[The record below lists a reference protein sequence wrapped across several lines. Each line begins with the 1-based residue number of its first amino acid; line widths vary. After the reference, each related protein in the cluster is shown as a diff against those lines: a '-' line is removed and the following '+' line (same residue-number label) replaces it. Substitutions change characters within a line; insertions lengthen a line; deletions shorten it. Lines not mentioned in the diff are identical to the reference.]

1 LNQPH
6 SGNRCGP
13 RGHSAA
19 GPLVRIAAILA
30 CALALPSAGL
40 GASHASDPGGSKTHP
55 KPAVRLDGK
64 TGSPA
69 HSGGEVVVPIEED
82 VRAVAAA
89 GDLFLDVDIP
99 KGGVSDAWLGHFI
112 PTASARKAE
121 RAARGGSWPAAG
133 QRLRLRYPVV
143 DESWRVKIVRVL
155 FPQAAPGANGWV
167 HRIGPGKISAS
178 SQTLPRL
185 ALWYTGSERNAPA
198 LAEAN
203 PHAALLTHE
212 GDAIAVPRALLLP
225 AFAALVPAA
234 SAEKNHAPAETRAA
248 APTSHGAGESPPAG
262 HEPAARD
269 ATLASL
275 APVEPGQEPG
285 ATAEP
290 PEPEDDFTEA
300 PAAPDEEETAPPP
313 AGGEAAP
320 PAPPPSRRPVA
331 QGANELTYGKDAQGP
346 YALYRLKRG
355 EALYSA
361 VVVRFTGRVDVQ
373 EVNDLTGRVAE
384 RSGIRDVTRMP
395 VGSKVRIPLD
405 LLLAEYLP
413 RDDSRRQEW
422 ERHQAEVERYTN
434 PAPRTR
440 NLEGV
445 AVILD
450 AGHGGRDIGAAHNGV
465 WEHDYVY
472 DVLCRVKSI
481 LETRTRARVIPTIRD
496 RRDGYK
502 VQESTKLKRNQSEV
516 LLTDPPF
523 PLSGTVP
530 SVNLRWYLSN
540 SWYRK
545 LVREGTDPS
554 KVVFTSFH
562 ADARHPSM
570 AGAMVYVPGAEF
582 RAGRYG
588 SQREVYAR
596 YREARE
602 EPYVSFT
609 RTERE
614 RSEGLSRQFADDL
627 MESFGDGG
635 VSVHPYQPVRERIIR
650 RGRAWVPAVLRCNEV
665 PVEVLIEISNLSNPQ
680 DSRSLADPVYRQKVA
695 ESYVDALGRYFDGSG
710 TTTASRSGSKDSGG
724 R

>member
-1 LNQPH
+1 VL
-6 SGNRCGP
+6 
-13 RGHSAA
+13 
-19 GPLVRIAAILA
+19 LA
-30 CALALPSAGL
+30 CALALPSPGI
-40 GASHASDPGGSKTHP
+40 GASHDAGGSQSHP

-64 TGSPA
+64 TTTPA
-69 HSGGEVVVPIEED
+69 KPAGETVVGIEGD
-82 VRAVAAA
+82 VRAVAVA
-89 GDLFLDVDIP
+89 GDLFLDVTVP
-99 KGGVSDAWLGHFI
+99 KEGVGDAWLARFV
-112 PTASARKAE
+112 PTGSARRAE
-121 RAARGGSWPAAG
+121 RAARGGTWPPPG
-133 QRLRLRYPVV
+133 KRLRLRYPVV
-143 DESWRVKIVRVL
+143 DEAWRVKIVRAL
-155 FPQAAPGANGWV
+155 FPAA
-167 HRIGPGKISAS
+167 GPGPAGWTHPVDAGRISPTF
-178 SQTLPRL
+178 QTLPRL

-203 PHAALLTHE
+203 PQAATVTHA

-225 AFAALVPAA
+225 AFAALLPPPVAAGSPGAVSSPAA
-234 SAEKNHAPAETRAA
+234 ATTNDT
-248 APTSHGAGESPPAG
+248 
-262 HEPAARD
+262 
-269 ATLASL
+269 TLASL
-275 APVEPGQEPG
+275 APVEPGHEPDASG
-285 ATAEP
+285 EP

-300 PAAPDEEETAPPP
+300 PATPEEEEPAPP
-313 AGGEAAP
+313 AGGEATP

-331 QGANELTYGKDAQGP
+331 EGANELSYGRDAQGP
-346 YALYRLKRG
+346 YAVYRLKKG

-373 EVNDLTGRVAE
+373 EVNDLTARVAE
-384 RSGIRDVTRMP
+384 RSGIKDVTRMP
-395 VGSKVRIPLD
+395 VGSRVRIPLD
-405 LLLAEYLP
+405 LLLTEYLP
-413 RDDSRRQEW
+413 REDPRRQEW

-450 AGHGGRDIGAAHNGV
+450 AGHGGRDIGASHNGV

-472 DVLCRVKSI
+472 DVMCRVKAL
-481 LETRTRARVIPTIRD
+481 LEKTTRAKVIPTIRD
-496 RRDGYK
+496 RQDGYK
-502 VQESTKLKRNQSEV
+502 VQDATRLKRNQSEV

-545 LVREGTDPS
+545 LMREGTDPS

-570 AGAMVYVPGAEF
+570 AGAMVYVPGAEY

-588 SQREVYAR
+588 SRREVYAR

-602 EPYVSFT
+602 VPYISFT

-627 MESFGDGG
+627 IGAFGDGG
-635 VSVHPYQPVRERIIR
+635 VRVHPYEPVRERIIR
-650 RGRAWVPAVLRCNEV
+650 RGRAWVPAVLRCNTV

-680 DSRSLADPVYRQKVA
+680 DSQSLADPAYRQKVA
-695 ESYVDALGRYFDGSG
+695 EAYVDALGRYFDGTG
-710 TTTASRSGSKDSGG
+710 PTTASRYGAMNLDSTS

>member
-1 LNQPH
+1 M
-6 SGNRCGP
+6 
-13 RGHSAA
+13 
-19 GPLVRIAAILA
+19 
-30 CALALPSAGL
+30 
-40 GASHASDPGGSKTHP
+40 GASHGGDPGANRTHP

-64 TGSPA
+64 TASPA
-69 HSGGEVVVPIEED
+69 RTGGEVVVPIEGD
-82 VRAVAAA
+82 IRAVAAA
-89 GDLFLDVDIP
+89 GDLFLDVGIP
-99 KGGVSDAWLGHFI
+99 GSGATETWLGRFI
-112 PTASARKAE
+112 PTASARRAE

-143 DESWRVKIVRVL
+143 DESWRVKIVRAL
-155 FPQAAPGANGWV
+155 FPEAAPGANGWV
-167 HRIGPGKISAS
+167 HPIGAGRVSAS
-178 SQTLPRL
+178 AQTLPRL

-203 PHAALLTHE
+203 PRAATLTHE

-234 SAEKNHAPAETRAA
+234 SADQAGAP
-248 APTSHGAGESPPAG
+248 PPAG
-262 HEPAARD
+262 QEPAATD

-285 ATAEP
+285 AGAEP

-300 PAAPDEEETAPPP
+300 PAAPEEEEAAPPP
-313 AGGEAAP
+313 ASGERLP
-320 PAPPPSRRPVA
+320 PAPPRARRPMA
-331 QGANELTYGKDAQGP
+331 EGANELTYGKDAQGP
-346 YALYRLKRG
+346 YATYRLKKG

-373 EVNDLTGRVAE
+373 EVNDLTQRVAE

-395 VGSKVRIPLD
+395 VGSRVRIPLD
-405 LLLAEYLP
+405 LLLTEYLP
-413 RDDSRRQEW
+413 RDDPRRQEW

-434 PAPRTR
+434 PARTR

-472 DVLCRVKSI
+472 DVLCRVKSL
-481 LETRTRARVIPTIRD
+481 LETRTRARVIPTSRD

-502 VQESTKLKRNQSEV
+502 VQDSSRLKRNQSEV

-570 AGAMVYVPGAEF
+570 AGAMVYVPGAEY

-588 SQREVYAR
+588 SRREVYAR
-596 YREARE
+596 YRQARE

-614 RSEGLSRQFADDL
+614 RSEGLSRQFAADL
-627 MESFGDGG
+627 IDSFGDGG

-650 RGRAWVPAVLRCNEV
+650 RGRAWVPAVLRCNVV

-680 DSRSLADPVYRQKVA
+680 DSRSLADPAYRQKVA
-695 ESYVDALGRYFDGSG
+695 ESYVEALGRYFDGSG
-710 TTTASRSGSKDSGG
+710 PTTASRTGPGDPGG

>member
-1 LNQPH
+1 MVLLA
-6 SGNRCGP
+6 
-13 RGHSAA
+13 RGVV
-19 GPLVRIAAILA
+19 LLA
-30 CALALPSAGL
+30 CALALPSPGI
-40 GASHASDPGGSKTHP
+40 ASHGSDPGGSQSHP

-64 TGSPA
+64 TAPVARPA
-69 HSGGEVVVPIEED
+69 GETVVAIEGD
-82 VRAVAAA
+82 IRAVVSA
-89 GDLFLDVDIP
+89 GDLFLDVAIP
-99 KGGVSDAWLGHFI
+99 KEGVTDAWLARFV
-112 PTASARKAE
+112 PTGSARRAE
-121 RAARGGSWPAAG
+121 RAARGGTWPAPG
-133 QRLRLRYPVV
+133 KRLRLRYPVV
-143 DESWRVKIVRVL
+143 DEAWRVKIVRTL
-155 FPQAAPGANGWV
+155 FPGAAPGPAGWV
-167 HRIGPGKISAS
+167 HPIDAGKVPPSL
-178 SQTLPRL
+178 QTLPRL

-203 PHAALLTHE
+203 PQAATVTHA

-225 AFAALVPAA
+225 AFAALLPPAA
-234 SAEKNHAPAETRAA
+234 AVAGKSSSSPEKTVAA
-248 APTSHGAGESPPAG
+248 AGPSPAG
-262 HEPAARD
+262 SSPTEAATGD
-269 ATLASL
+269 TTLASL
-275 APVEPGQEPG
+275 APVEPGHEPDASG
-285 ATAEP
+285 EP

-300 PAAPDEEETAPPP
+300 PATPEEEEPAPPVGGEATVPAPPP
-313 AGGEAAP
+313 A
-320 PAPPPSRRPVA
+320 RRPVA
-331 QGANELTYGKDAQGP
+331 EGANELSYGRDAQGP
-346 YALYRLKRG
+346 YAVYRLKKG

-373 EVNDLTGRVAE
+373 EVNDLTARVAE
-384 RSGIRDVTRMP
+384 RSGIKDVTRMP
-395 VGSKVRIPLD
+395 VGSRVRIPLD
-405 LLLAEYLP
+405 LLLTEYLP
-413 RDDSRRQEW
+413 REDPRRQEW

-450 AGHGGRDIGAAHNGV
+450 AGHGGRDIGASHNGV

-472 DVLCRVKSI
+472 DVLCRVKAL
-481 LETRTRARVIPTIRD
+481 LEKNTRARVIPTIRD

-502 VQESTKLKRNQSEV
+502 VQEASRLKRNRSEV

-570 AGAMVYVPGAEF
+570 AGAMVYVPGAEY

-588 SQREVYAR
+588 SRREVYAR

-602 EPYVSFT
+602 VPYISFT

-627 MESFGDGG
+627 IGAFGDGG
-635 VSVHPYQPVRERIIR
+635 VRVHPYEPVRERIIR
-650 RGRAWVPAVLRCNEV
+650 RGRAWVPAVLRCNAV

-680 DSRSLADPVYRQKVA
+680 DSQSLADPAYRQKVA
-695 ESYVDALGRYFDGSG
+695 EAYVEALGRYFDGTGS
-710 TTTASRSGSKDSGG
+710 TTASRYGATNLDSTS